1 MAEHY
6 GCVVIGGGS
15 AGYAAAR
22 TAKAQG
28 KTVAIVDGGAELGG
42 LCILRGCMPSKTLI
56 YAAEILH
63 HARQG
68 ATFGLEI
75 PSADPDMER
84 VQARKRAIIADFAS
98 YRAEQLQSNAFTL
111 HREHGRFVSPDT
123 LRLSGSGT
131 ELTADFFVIATG
143 SVPWFP
149 DVPGLD
155 DPHVWTSDDVL
166 DLAYLPESVIVLGGG
181 VVACEL
187 AQYLR
192 RIGSRVTMIQRSPR
206 ILREVCHKASD
217 VVQEAFG
224 DEGIELYTDTTLRRV
239 ERTGLG
245 FRVHFRH
252 IAHETSVEAAHVL
265 CTLGRVPNTA
275 PLGLEAAGVELRSSG
290 HIRVDAMQRTSNPR
304 IYAAGDVCG
313 PVEIVHLAIMQ
324 GEVAAN
330 HGSGGEPAPVDYDL
344 ATRVYFT
351 DPQVA
356 AVGLDERELKARGIA
371 YREASYPFNDHG
383 KSILMNA
390 SHGYVRVFARESD
403 GLILGAECV
412 GKDAG
417 ELIHAMA
424 VAVALKARCGDLL
437 KAHWYHPTLSEIWTY
452 PLEDLAVCGR

>member
-1 MAEHY
+1 MDAR
-6 GCVVIGGGS
+6 
-15 AGYAAAR
+15 AGR
-22 TAKAQG
+22 KSRHHRGLRQLPR
-28 KTVAIVDGGAELGG
+28 GAN
-42 LCILRGCMPSKTLI
+42 SST
-56 YAAEILH
+56 
-63 HARQG
+63 
-68 ATFGLEI
+68 
-75 PSADPDMER
+75 
-84 VQARKRAIIADFAS
+84 
-98 YRAEQLQSNAFTL
+98 NAFTL

-330 HGSGGEPAPVDYDL
+330 HGTGGEPAPVDYDL

-356 AVGLDERELKARGIA
+356 RWASTSASSSARHRLQGGILPLQRSRQVHPHERQPRLRARL
-371 YREASYPFNDHG
+371 RTR
-383 KSILMNA
+383 
-390 SHGYVRVFARESD
+390 VRWP
-403 GLILGAECV
+403 LLGAECV

-417 ELIHAMA
+417 ESSTRWPSPWPSRHAA
-424 VAVALKARCGDLL
+424 ATC
-437 KAHWYHPTLSEIWTY
+437 
-452 PLEDLAVCGR
+452 